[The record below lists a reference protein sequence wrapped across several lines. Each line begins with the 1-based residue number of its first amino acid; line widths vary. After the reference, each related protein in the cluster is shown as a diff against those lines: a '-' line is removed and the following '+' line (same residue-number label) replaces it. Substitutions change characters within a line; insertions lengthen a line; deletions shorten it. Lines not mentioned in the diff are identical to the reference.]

1 MAEKRTTPKKKK
13 PTPCGETPSKK
24 RSSGEAAVRARE
36 LEQLVAE
43 RTAELERR
51 NRQLEKDILLRKEA
65 EEALRRS
72 EERYRILSELTM
84 DSASSIML
92 LPDGR
97 FHREWVADKLFREY
111 GYDPSEVDT
120 LEKWI
125 GMLHPDDREMAKKGF
140 AEVLSGRTVSR
151 EGRIIDKKGQ
161 QHWIV
166 NTIYP
171 RFDGHSRRVIGF
183 ISAVREITERKQMLD
198 SIQRIQ
204 NLDRLAV
211 LSGGIAHDFNNLL
224 SAMFG
229 YVDMA
234 RTVATDDRMRQL
246 LEKALQSFDRAR
258 DLTQQLLTFA
268 KGGIPHKRIAPLG
281 PVVQHAAEFS
291 LAGSTVRCC
300 CDFPGDLWLCDF
312 DQNHIGQVVSN
323 LVLNAKEAM
332 PRGGVIEMAAENHVV
347 VAEDDPSLRKGKYI
361 KLTVRDRGT
370 GIAKDVLP
378 RIFDPFF
385 TTKPKGSGLGLA
397 ISHSII
403 RKHGGR
409 IDAESEPGVGTVFT
423 VYLPASDGETSAV
436 IAEREPL
443 LKRSGRVLVMDDDA
457 AIRDLAVEMLSSLG
471 FTAVAV
477 PNGSEAIERYA
488 EEMRSGTPFDAVLL
502 DLTMPGDVGGVDTL
516 EALRAIDPAVV
527 AAASSGYSEDPVMA
541 SPAQYGFRESLRKPY
556 RLRDMAELMS
566 RLFV

>member
-1 MAEKRTTPKKKK
+1 MAEKRTAPKKRSETPKKKRLS
-13 PTPCGETPSKK
+13 GAAET
-24 RSSGEAAVRARE
+24 RALE
-36 LEQLVAE
+36 LEKLVAE
-43 RTAELERR
+43 RTAELEKR
-51 NRQLEKDILLRKEA
+51 NRQLEKDILMRKDT
-65 EEALRRS
+65 EEALRHS

-84 DSASSIML
+84 DSASSVML

-120 LEKWI
+120 LEKWVGI
-125 GMLHPDDREMAKKGF
+125 LHPDDREMAKKAF
-140 AEVLSGRTVSR
+140 AEVLGGRTVSR

-234 RTVATDDRMRQL
+234 RGLATDRRMREL
-246 LEKALQSFDRAR
+246 LEKALLNFDRAR

-268 KGGIPHKRIAPLG
+268 KGGMPQKQVGKIG
-281 PVVQHAAEFS
+281 PVVKHAADFS
-291 LAGSTVRCC
+291 LAGSTVSCRCS
-300 CDFPGDLWLCDF
+300 FPDDLWLCDF
-312 DQNHIGQVVSN
+312 DRNHIGQVISN
-323 LVLNAKEAM
+323 LVLNARDAL
-332 PRGGVIEMAAENHVV
+332 PHGGIVEIMAANHVV
-347 VAEDDPSLRKGKYI
+347 PEGEDSSLRTGEYI
-361 KLTVRDRGT
+361 RLTVRDNGS
-370 GIAKDVLP
+370 GIPRDILP

-403 RKHGGR
+403 RKHGGH
-409 IDAESEPGVGTVFT
+409 IDVESEPGRGTVFT
-423 VYLPASDGETSAV
+423 IYLPASESEGRLFETPP
-436 IAEREPL
+436 EPEPL
-443 LKRSGRVLVMDDDA
+443 PESKKGERILVMDDDA
-457 AIRDLAVEMLSSLG
+457 AIRDLAVEMLSTLG
-471 FTAVAV
+471 FQAVVVAG
-477 PNGSEAIERYA
+477 GSEAVERYT
-488 EEMRSGTPFDAVLL
+488 EEKRAGAPFDAVLL
-502 DLTMPGDVGGVDTL
+502 DLTVPGDVGGVETL
-516 EALRAIDPAVV
+516 KALRSIDPDVL

-541 SPAQYGFRESLRKPY
+541 HPTDYGFRESLRKPY
-556 RLRDMAELMS
+556 RLRDMAELMAK
-566 RLFV
+566 LFG